1 MFKNDIKLVPI
12 EQHQKTKKTNFMHG
26 QVISNVQ
33 ATTFL
38 KKFKNFCI
46 KKMKLEFKGTKKIK
60 K

>member
-1 MFKNDIKLVPI
+1 
-12 EQHQKTKKTNFMHG
+12 MHG

-46 KKMKLEFKGTKKIK
+46 KKMKLEFKGTKKINKGFVLLKHEKQELK
-60 K
+60 KKNTIIII